1 MERTLRIT
9 TTQTSFGLAV
19 INLLLVFSF
28 PTTLFY
34 ERPEYKE
41 VAGRVTAY
49 SSEVGQTDENPF
61 ETANGEHV
69 AVGTLANNCLKFG
82 TKVVINSEIYQV
94 NDRMNKRYGCQ
105 DFDIWF
111 PDTQEALN
119 FGEQLLIIKIYDDY
133 DKKERQNLQKRRGQ
147 M

>member
-1 MERTLRIT
+1 MARTLRIT
-9 TTQTSFGLAV
+9 TTQTSIGLAV

-28 PTTLFY
+28 PAILYY
-34 ERPEYKE
+34 EKPQYKE

-49 SSEVGQTDENPF
+49 SSEVGQTDDNPF
-61 ETANGEHV
+61 ETANGETV
-69 AVGTLANNCLKFG
+69 GKGTLANNCLKFG
-82 TKVVINSEIYQV
+82 TKVVINSETYQV

-111 PDTQEALN
+111 EDTQEALN
-119 FGEQLLIIKIYDDY
+119 FGEQLLIIKIYGGFS
-133 DKKERQNLQKRRGQ
+133 KKERQNLQKRRGQ